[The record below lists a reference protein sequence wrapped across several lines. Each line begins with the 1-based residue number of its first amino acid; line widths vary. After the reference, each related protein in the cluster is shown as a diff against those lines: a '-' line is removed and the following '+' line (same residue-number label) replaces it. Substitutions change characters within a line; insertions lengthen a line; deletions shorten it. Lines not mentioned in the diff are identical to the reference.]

1 MSDPAGAK
9 IGSVIN
15 LAWDHNSY
23 YHDRLLRALPARC
36 GRVLDVGC
44 GAGEFASR
52 LAQRADQVDA
62 LDRSPVM
69 IAEAVRTV
77 PANVTCLLGDAAT
90 ADLPFDAYDA
100 VTSISALHHLDL
112 PVVLPRL
119 AAALRPGG
127 LLIAVSHHRLVIPR
141 GLPADAVSVLG
152 SNARRVVLLCLPA
165 GRQSR
170 REMYRRRAAQPPMP
184 VKNPTLTLREVRAQA
199 AAVLPGSRVRWLLH
213 WRYELTWRKP
223 DR

>member
-1 MSDPAGAK
+1 MSDPAGAR

-127 LLIAVSHHRLVIPR
+127 LLIAVALHRLEIPR
-141 GLPADAVSVLG
+141 GLPGEAVSVFG
-152 SNARRVVLLCLPA
+152 YNSRRAVLLCLP
-165 GRQSR
+165 
-170 REMYRRRAAQPPMP
+170 
-184 VKNPTLTLREVRAQA
+184 
-199 AAVLPGSRVRWLLH
+199 
-213 WRYELTWRKP
+213 
-223 DR
+223 